1 MSATKFDSVQQYL
14 DSFPEETRE
23 VLHRVTGSIRSV
35 IPDSD
40 EVISYDIPTFR
51 LEGRPV
57 VHLAGWKKHIS
68 LYPAPAAQG
77 DLAEALAP
85 YRSGKGTLRFP
96 LDQEIPYEL
105 IERVVALLAELP
117 AAGRG

>member
-14 DSFPEETRE
+14 DSFPPETRE

-40 EVISYDIPTFR
+40 EVIGYDIPTFR

-57 VHLAGWKKHIS
+57 VHLAGWKHHVS
-68 LYPAPAAQG
+68 LYPAPAG
-77 DLAEALAP
+77 DAALDADLAP
-85 YRSGKGTLRFP
+85 YRSGQSTLRFP

-105 IERVVALLAELP
+105 IERVVAALAEP
-117 AAGRG
+117 TG